1 MISERTGVARHNQAL
16 APSYPDTSADYLIAL
31 ITVVFGM
38 ANVLVEES
46 RVFVIDDDAS
56 VRQALTSLLQSVALN
71 VEAFGSPVEFFVKR
85 RVSDDIAAACL
96 ILDVRLPGVSGLDFQ
111 AELAKSDTHLPI
123 IFISGHGD
131 IPMTVRAMKAGAV
144 EFLTKPFR
152 EQDLLDAVQ
161 LALQRDR
168 DRRIEERTIFQTRA
182 RFDALTPREQEIL
195 GLVTAGLMNKQ
206 VAAELGVSEITIKV
220 HRGNVM
226 KKMGARSLAD
236 LVRMADALGIRQAK
250 H

>member
-1 MISERTGVARHNQAL
+1 
-16 APSYPDTSADYLIAL
+16 
-31 ITVVFGM
+31 M
-38 ANVLVEES
+38 AKVLGEES

-71 VEAFGSPVEFFVKR
+71 VEAFGSPADFFKKGR
-85 RVSDDIAAACL
+85 MTDDSAAACL

-123 IFISGHGD
+123 IFITGYGD
-131 IPMTVRAMKAGAV
+131 VPMTVRAMKAGAV

-168 DRRIEERTIFQTRA
+168 DRRIRESAVFETRA
-182 RFDALTPREQEIL
+182 RFEALTQREQEVF
-195 GLVTAGLMNKQ
+195 GLVTTGLMNKQ
-206 VAAELGVSEITIKV
+206 IAGELGVSEITAKV

-226 KKMGARSLAD
+226 RKMGARSLAD
-236 LVRMADALGIRQAK
+236 LVRMADALGLRLAK
-250 H
+250 GQ

>member
-1 MISERTGVARHNQAL
+1 MVRWPGLERLNAL
-16 APSYPDTSADYLIAL
+16 RQQW
-31 ITVVFGM
+31 VGGM
-38 ANVLVEES
+38 AKGPGEGES
-46 RVFVIDDDAS
+46 LVFVVDDDAS
-56 VRQALTSLLQSVALN
+56 VRLGLTSLLRSVGLN
-71 VEAFGSPVEFFVKR
+71 VEAFGSAADFLKKER
-85 RVSDDIAAACL
+85 IADGIAAACL

-111 AELAKSDTHLPI
+111 AELAKADTHLPI
-123 IFISGHGD
+123 IFISGYGD

-168 DRRIEERTIFQTRA
+168 DSRIRESAVFKTRA
-182 RFDALTPREQEIL
+182 HFEALTRREQEVF
-195 GLVTAGLMNKQ
+195 GLVTTGLMNKQ
-206 VAAELGVSEITIKV
+206 VAGELGVTEITAKV

-226 KKMGARSLAD
+226 RKMGARSLAD

-250 H
+250 N